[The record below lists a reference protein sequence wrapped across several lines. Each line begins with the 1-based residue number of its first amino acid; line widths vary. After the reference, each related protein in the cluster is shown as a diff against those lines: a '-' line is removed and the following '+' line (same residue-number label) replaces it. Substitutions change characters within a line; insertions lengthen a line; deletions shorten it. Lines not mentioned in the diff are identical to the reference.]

1 MIDKK
6 YVSRNDLKMYG
17 LHNLKFTRNRPL
29 NKIFLTAD
37 YNTEVSKSNYNITFV
52 VELDAQRNTKLDMV
66 TLCKEMLLTVEKFK
80 GMKVTDQ
87 KKYAEEHGE
96 KIDY

>member
-6 YVSRNDLKMYG
+6 YISRNDLKMYG
-17 LHNLKFTRNRPL
+17 LRNLKFTRNRPL
-29 NKIFLTAD
+29 NKIYLDSD
-37 YNTEVSKSNYNITFV
+37 YQMEIGKSMYDITFS

-66 TLCKEMLLTVEKFK
+66 MLCKEMLMFVENFK
-80 GMKVTDQ
+80 TLKVSEQ

-96 KIDY
+96 KLD

>member
-6 YVSRNDLKMYG
+6 YISRNDLKMYG
-17 LHNLKFTRNRPL
+17 LRNLKFTRNKPL
-29 NKIFLTAD
+29 NKIYLDSD
-37 YNTEVSKSNYNITFV
+37 YQMEIGKSMYDITFS

-66 TLCKEMLLTVEKFK
+66 MLCKEMLMFVENFK
-80 GMKVTDQ
+80 TLKVSEQ

-96 KIDY
+96 KLD